1 MKTTKW
7 RVIIADMPHREDLFA
22 EIWIDDEQFGEV
34 YLHEGEPV
42 IEVYPHRTT
51 SDWRF
56 DYNIIKDILSEVD
69 KFIKSMKPNSD

>member
-7 RVIIADMPHREDLFA
+7 RVIIADMPHREDLLA

-34 YLHEGEPV
+34 YFREGEPI
-42 IEVYPHRTT
+42 IEVYPHRIT

-56 DYNIIKDILSEVD
+56 DYEIVRDILNKVD
-69 KFIKSMKPNSD
+69 EFIKSMKSNPE